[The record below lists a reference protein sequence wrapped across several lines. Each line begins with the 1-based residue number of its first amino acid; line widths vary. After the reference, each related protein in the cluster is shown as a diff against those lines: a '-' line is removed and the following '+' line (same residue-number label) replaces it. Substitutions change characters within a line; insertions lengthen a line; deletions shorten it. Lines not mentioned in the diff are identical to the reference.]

1 MVAPAADTE
10 QAQKA
15 EDPSPAATA
24 TQPPPVVPT
33 LPATTSSTP
42 TNQPAPNPAGGEGEI
57 IVTGRP
63 RSPADPL
70 SEVNV
75 QSFKAI
81 QTVDK
86 AVTGPVAMTY
96 KKSVPGPIRS
106 GLRNFLGNLQEPVV
120 FLNYLLQFKPGKAA
134 ETVGRFAINS
144 TIGAVGLFDVAKKQP
159 FNLPHRNNG
168 FGYTLGY
175 YGVKSGPFLYLP
187 LIGPTTVRDL
197 AGRLVD
203 LSVMPWAVGKPFS
216 QPAYAIPTT
225 VVRLIDER
233 AEAEDEVQI
242 LRDSAD
248 PYATLREDYLRT
260 RQAEIDALHGKHSDA
275 GDAAPKVA
283 PPAPEASP
291 TATEPAKLP
300 DAPMPDDSSASASGS
315 PAQTTT
321 EPAPQP

>member
-1 MVAPAADTE
+1 MVTPAADTE
-10 QAQKA
+10 QAQVPRA
-15 EDPSPAATA
+15 DDAA

-42 TNQPAPNPAGGEGEI
+42 TTPPAPNPAAGDGEI

-291 TATEPAKLP
+291 AATEPAKLP
-300 DAPMPDDSSASASGS
+300 DAPMPDDSSASAPGS
-315 PAQTTT
+315 SAQTTT